1 MAKKSRAFSG
11 LNLELASILCSFH
24 IHNPLFMV
32 SHLAPKEPVL
42 LVNQAGV
49 VIGTR
54 GSWQPLLGREGS
66 ELLGHHWWDYVHP
79 RDFAEM
85 QAVWYQVLQ
94 EPEVS
99 VSGRCALRV
108 REGGLG
114 LTFLNEL
121 TNPGVRAVV
130 ITVTAVDPEVPFD
143 EEVTQVQGCK
153 YDLNLGLKRQEFV
166 LYYQPVVDVATG
178 ATVGFE
184 ALMRWHH
191 PIWGLLAP
199 GEFIPLAE
207 ASGLMVPLGRWGLR
221 QALHQLAR
229 WQARL
234 PDWLCLQMHVNV
246 SPLQLTDPGF
256 VSDVADGLQ
265 STGLQPQQLVLEIT
279 EGVLVG
285 ALAAVHDT
293 LSHLRELGVLV
304 GLDDFGTGYSSL
316 GRLHDLAIQYL
327 KIDRSFLLGMGPR
340 AQAIVAAMVNLGAS
354 LGLTVV
360 AEGVETEMQRLW
372 LKRLGCP
379 LAQGYLFAR
388 PLPAAQVLAFLAQ
401 TFYRL

>member
-1 MAKKSRAFSG
+1 M
-11 LNLELASILCSFH
+11 L
-24 IHNPLFMV
+24 

-130 ITVTAVDPEVPFD
+130 ITATTIDQEVPFD
-143 EEVTQVQGCK
+143 KEVTQVQGYG
-153 YDLNLGLKRQEFV
+153 YDLNLGLMRQEFV
-166 LYYQPVVDVATG
+166 LHYQPVVDVVTG

-184 ALMRWHH
+184 ALVRWQH
-191 PIWGLLAP
+191 PIGGLLGP

-207 ASGLMVPLGRWGLR
+207 SSGLMVPLGRWILR
-221 QALHQLAR
+221 RALHQLAR

-234 PDWLCLQMHVNV
+234 PDWLRLQMHVNV

-265 STGLQPQQLVLEIT
+265 ATGLQPQQLVLEIT

-285 ALAAVHDT
+285 PLAAVHDT
-293 LSHLRELGVLV
+293 LSYLRELGVLV

-327 KIDRSFLLGMGPR
+327 KIDRSFLLGMGSR

-372 LKRLGCP
+372 LQRLGCP

-388 PLPAAQVLAFLAQ
+388 PLPATQVLAFLAQ
-401 TFYRL
+401 TMSVI